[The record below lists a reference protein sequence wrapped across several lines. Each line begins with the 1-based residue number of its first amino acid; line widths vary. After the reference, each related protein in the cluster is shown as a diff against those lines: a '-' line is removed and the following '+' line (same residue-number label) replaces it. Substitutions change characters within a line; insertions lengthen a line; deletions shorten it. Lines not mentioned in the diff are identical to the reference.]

1 MEGIDFEQMLG
12 DLYATEIPTTPEGL
26 IAMLAAFGPYIA
38 VVVIAAMFLVATWSW
53 RLFKLALPVEGASIF
68 AMIGVFYV
76 VPMIPESV
84 AIPYVDLSVA
94 VVFVLALVG
103 ALLMKSFYK
112 LAVVVIGAAGGWIA
126 GTTISGVI
134 AASFPDIA
142 FFSSVDGKPSVG
154 TIVVGAACAL
164 VVGIL
169 SVFIFKGLYIISTSV
184 GGMICAFV
192 MAGVM
197 LFANSGIDPIVVM
210 GVSTFIGIIAGV
222 ICCVHQFRTAD
233 D

>member
-1 MEGIDFEQMLG
+1 MEEIDFEQMLG
-12 DLYATEIPTTPEGL
+12 NLSTEQIPTTPEGL
-26 IAMLAAFGPYIA
+26 IAMLTAFGPYIA
-38 VVVIAAMFLVATWSW
+38 VAVIAAMFLIATWSW
-53 RLFKLALPVEGASIF
+53 RLFKLALPVEGALIF
-68 AMIGVFYV
+68 AMIGVYV

-84 AIPYVDLSVA
+84 AIPYVDLGVA

-103 ALLMKSFYK
+103 ALIMKSFYK

-142 FFSSVDGKPSVG
+142 FFVSVDGKPAIG

-192 MAGVM
+192 TAGVM
-197 LFANSGIDPIVVM
+197 LFANSGIDLLVVM

-222 ICCVHQFRTAD
+222 ICCAHQFRTAD